1 MNTLSIG
8 LSRLSL
14 GLTLIILS
22 AATGATDEALLE
34 TLLGNGV
41 ITKEQYEA
49 LKKGEAVKAITK
61 KPAPAQDP
69 SLLDVLLENGLI
81 SQAQY
86 AALQVKGAQE
96 KKTDPE
102 AKISLK
108 EGFKV
113 KSQDGDFQVQPSVYV
128 QFDSAWYDDEKTDF
142 SNGTELRR
150 ARIALAGTILKDWDF
165 KLEADFAGTT
175 QDTGTTNEVTL
186 TDAFVR
192 YTGFKPFPDL
202 GPLAITAGNF
212 KMPFGLEAVGS
223 ARYLTFLERGLPF
236 AFLTLR
242 ALGGMI
248 SIGGDNWTVSTGIF
262 GDTVTTQNSDDEGMG
277 AAARLTY
284 APFFQTNRVL
294 HFGISGGRREPPDSK
309 TVRFRSKPES
319 NIITDPVTTGRL
331 VDTRDIPGGVNYYTL
346 LGGELAVVYGPL
358 SFQSEYI
365 RAEVDRDLGGDL
377 DFDGYY
383 AYASWFLT
391 GESRNYK
398 PDKGVF
404 DLIVPKRPFSLKS
417 GGLGAWEIGVR
428 FSEIDLNDGAINGG
442 EEQDLTVGLNWYPNA
457 FLRLMANY
465 VDVLEL
471 DGGLHNG
478 EAIDLFQLRAQLV
491 Y

>member
-1 MNTLSIG
+1 MNTLSIY
-8 LSRLSL
+8 LRRLSL

-22 AATGATDEALLE
+22 AVTWAKDQALLE
-34 TLLGNGV
+34 ILLGNGV

-49 LKKGEAVKAITK
+49 LKNGEEVKALTK
-61 KPAPAQDP
+61 KSAPAQDQR
-69 SLLDVLLENGLI
+69 LLDVLLENGLI

-102 AKISLK
+102 AKVSLK

-113 KSQDGDFQVQPSVYV
+113 KSQDGDFQVQPSGYV

-142 SNGTELRR
+142 SSGTELRR
-150 ARIALAGTILKDWDF
+150 ARLALAGMILKDWDF
-165 KLEADFAGTT
+165 KFEADFAGITRG
-175 QDTGTTNEVTL
+175 GTVNNVTI

-192 YTGFKPFPDL
+192 YNGFKPFSEL
-202 GPLAITAGNF
+202 GPVSITAGNF
-212 KMPFGLEAVGS
+212 KVPFGLETVGS
-223 ARYLTFLERGLPF
+223 NKYLTFMERGLPF

-242 ALGGMI
+242 ALGGMV
-248 SIGGDNWTVSTGIF
+248 STQGDNWTLSTGIF
-262 GDTVTTQNSDDEGMG
+262 GDTVTTQGADDEGML
-277 AAARLTY
+277 AAGRLTY
-284 APFFQTNRVL
+284 APLFQTDRLV
-294 HFGISGGRREPPDSK
+294 HFGISGAWRK
-309 TVRFRSKPES
+309 TTDNTARFRSKPES
-319 NIITDPVTTGRL
+319 NIITESGPAEGRL
-331 VDTRDIPGGVNYYTL
+331 VDTGSIRNLDYYTL
-346 LGGELAVVYGPL
+346 FGAELAAAYGPL

-404 DLIVPKRPFSLKS
+404 DLIVPKRPFSLQS

-442 EEQDLTVGLNWYPNA
+442 EEQNLTVGLNWYPNA

>member
-1 MNTLSIG
+1 MNTLSIC
-8 LSRLSL
+8 LRRLSL

-34 TLLGNGV
+34 ALLSNGV

-49 LKKGEAVKAITK
+49 LKKGEEVKAITK
-61 KPAPAQDP
+61 KPAPAQDQ

-102 AKISLK
+102 AKASLK

-113 KSQDGDFQVQPSVYV
+113 KSQDSDFQVQPSVYV
-128 QFDSAWYDDEKTDF
+128 QLDSAWYDDEETDF
-142 SNGTELRR
+142 TNGTELRR

-223 ARYLTFLERGLPF
+223 AKYLTFLERGLPF

-284 APFFQTNRVL
+284 APFFQTDRVL
-294 HFGISGGRREPPDSK
+294 HFGISGGWREPPDSK

-319 NIITDPVTTGRL
+319 NIITESGPAEGCL
-331 VDTRDIPGGVNYYTL
+331 VDTGSNQNLDYYC
-346 LGGELAVVYGPL
+346 G
-358 SFQSEYI
+358 
-365 RAEVDRDLGGDL
+365 
-377 DFDGYY
+377 
-383 AYASWFLT
+383 
-391 GESRNYK
+391 SR
-398 PDKGVF
+398 PS
-404 DLIVPKRPFSLKS
+404 RRRS
-417 GGLGAWEIGVR
+417 R
-428 FSEIDLNDGAINGG
+428 F
-442 EEQDLTVGLNWYPNA
+442 
-457 FLRLMANY
+457 
-465 VDVLEL
+465 
-471 DGGLHNG
+471 
-478 EAIDLFQLRAQLV
+478 
-491 Y
+491 

>member
-1 MNTLSIG
+1 MNTLSIC

-22 AATGATDEALLE
+22 PVSWATDEVLLKI
-34 TLLGNGV
+34 LLGNGV

-49 LKKGEAVKAITK
+49 LKKGEEVKAITK
-61 KPAPAQDP
+61 KPAPAQDQ

-102 AKISLK
+102 AKASLK

-113 KSQDGDFQVQPSVYV
+113 KSQDSDFQVQPSVYV
-128 QFDSAWYDDEKTDF
+128 QLDSAWYDDEETDF
-142 SNGTELRR
+142 TNGTELRR

-223 ARYLTFLERGLPF
+223 AKYLTFLERGLPF

-277 AAARLTY
+277 AAARM
-284 APFFQTNRVL
+284 
-294 HFGISGGRREPPDSK
+294 
-309 TVRFRSKPES
+309 
-319 NIITDPVTTGRL
+319 TTGRL

-358 SFQSEYI
+358 LFQSEYI
-365 RAEVDRDLGGDL
+365 RAEVNRDLGGDL

-428 FSEIDLNDGAINGG
+428 FSEIDLNDSAINGG
-442 EEQDLTVGLNWYPNA
+442 EEQNLTVGLNWYPNA

-465 VDVLEL
+465 VDVLDLE
-471 DGGLHNG
+471 GGLHDG
-478 EAIDLFQLRAQLV
+478 EAIELLQLRAQLV